1 MLWNLKMEKS
11 EIIDKNNEIINK
23 LKEKFNPQDIVKF
36 NLFFHLNEKE
46 IYCYH
51 NEYICTFIIQN
62 TFSSNL
68 YFALKHTSSGEGYI
82 YDKENNIYMK
92 SHSQMIPKLIIDYKN
107 NYLISCSYDKTI
119 NIWDLSKIDNK
130 SKNLAKLEGHKGR
143 IYDMDLIINKDELL
157 SCGMDKNILLWDI
170 KNFKLIKKINLN
182 SSIHNLMVKY
192 LYINDNFKD
201 IKSNELILVYSKNK
215 CLNFIDKNNDN
226 IIEKINICCSD
237 GSILIIN
244 NEEYIYQNKK
254 TYNIIIFNFI
264 FNKST
269 GVLIGCKNDIQIIQ
283 QFSKANKIISFDK
296 GNNIKIWNYINKYC
310 ELTIKIDF
318 VLYCLYIDNN
328 GNLLCGST
336 NKIYIYK

>member
-11 EIIDKNNEIINK
+11 EVIDNNEVLSK
-23 LKEKFNPQDIVKF
+23 VKEKYSYQDTVKF

-46 IYCYH
+46 IFSYH

-68 YFALKHTSSGEGYI
+68 YFALKHNSSGEGYI
-82 YDKENNIYMK
+82 YDKQNNIYMK
-92 SHSQMIPKLIIDYKN
+92 SHTQMISKLIIDYKS
-107 NYLISCSYDKTI
+107 NYIISCSYDKTI
-119 NIWDLSKIDNK
+119 KIWDLSKMDNK
-130 SKNLAKLEGHKGR
+130 SKNLSKLEGHKGR
-143 IYDMDLIINKDELL
+143 IYDMDLIIDKDELL

-170 KNFKLIKKINLN
+170 KNFILIKKINLN

-192 LYINDNFKD
+192 IYINGTFKGT
-201 IKSNELILVYSKNK
+201 KCSELILVYSKNQY
-215 CLNFIDKNNDN
+215 LNFIDKNNDN
-226 IIEKINICCSD
+226 IIEKINICCSE

-254 TYNIIIFNFI
+254 KYNIIIFNFI
-264 FNKST
+264 LNKST
-269 GVLIGCKNDIQIIQ
+269 GTLIGCKNDIQIIKKY
-283 QFSKANKIISFDK
+283 SKANKLISFDK
-296 GNNIKIWNYINKYC
+296 GNNIKIWNYIKKYC

-328 GNLLCGST
+328 GNLLCGSIK
-336 NKIYIYK
+336 KIYIYK